1 MAGDSANREDGSE
14 PVGGTGLRQDHR
26 AAPPGHEVRSEA
38 PKSEDPEETSADED
52 DREDSAERS

>member
-1 MAGDSANREDGSE
+1 MRGDSVNREDGSE

-26 AAPPGHEVRSEA
+26 AAPPGHELNTE
-38 PKSEDPEETSADED
+38 PPGTDDPEETSADED